1 MNRSLN
7 ESRVAEVLLVEDNE
21 DDVFLIREAFDEARF
36 RINLHHVNNGEK
48 CLQFLRKQGDYA
60 NVPSPDVILLDL
72 HMPIMDG
79 REVLAEIVKDDK
91 LKHFPVIVL
100 TTSHEAQ
107 DIERMYSL
115 RCNSY
120 ITKPVD
126 FNNFV
131 GAISQIAGYWLTLV
145 VLPEP
150 QSAKQAP

>member
-1 MNRSLN
+1 MIKSLA

-21 DDVFLIREAFDEARF
+21 DDVFLTREAFDAAKF
-36 RINLHHVNNGEK
+36 RVNLHHVNNGVK
-48 CLQFLRKQGDYA
+48 CLQFLRRQGDYA
-60 NVPSPDVILLDL
+60 DVPTPDVILLDL

-79 REVLAEIVKDDK
+79 REVLAEIIKDDK
-91 LKHFPVIVL
+91 LKHLPVIVL

-131 GAISQIAGYWLTLV
+131 AAVSQIAGYWLTLV
-145 VLPEP
+145 VLPGA
-150 QSAKQAP
+150 AKHLDEA

>member
-1 MNRSLN
+1 M
-7 ESRVAEVLLVEDNE
+7 LVEDNE